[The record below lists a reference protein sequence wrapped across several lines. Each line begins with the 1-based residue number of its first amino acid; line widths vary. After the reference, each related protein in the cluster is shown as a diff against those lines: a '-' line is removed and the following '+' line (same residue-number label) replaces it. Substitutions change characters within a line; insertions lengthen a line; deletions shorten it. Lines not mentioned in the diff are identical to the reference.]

1 MYPFFFFLFFTKLLI
16 TLLTALNIC
25 DTHDIHN
32 TYVCGFFPFSEFIC
46 VKDFSVMCIM
56 CTLCCFIHSRIQIF
70 GVKVPFWLSELNN
83 CAWKSQVTQIR
94 QIKHIFFVISRR
106 IYHHRQVVIWGY
118 QNLEKGAFHGP
129 SLKHH
134 GIALIT
140 RFIDCGLEKTIYSA
154 HCDICQQHH
163 KWNCVHHHCIRMEA
177 GCWCVSGVEDANY

>member
-16 TLLTALNIC
+16 TLLTALNIY

-32 TYVCGFFPFSEFIC
+32 TYVCGFFPFFEFIC

-129 SLKHH
+129 SLKLSDTMVSHW
-134 GIALIT
+134 LQ
-140 RFIDCGLEKTIYSA
+140 GL
-154 HCDICQQHH
+154 
-163 KWNCVHHHCIRMEA
+163 
-177 GCWCVSGVEDANY
+177 